1 VENGAYRRLRI
12 GGDDAEIVLG
22 RPVLSGSVP
31 FPIARG
37 AQRDGEGAGYPGDAV
52 ILPANGAGR
61 EGEGARPAAFAPG
74 RARLV
79 WLGLETLGIAA
90 SVASFA
96 QAAGRSRTR
105 GLAAVAGRSGNA
117 VISQSFPEV
126 AGAVRRAVNCRSI
139 TDGMSPWELATL
151 SAGSAHDLRA
161 NAELLVRGAL
171 PCYT

>member
-1 VENGAYRRLRI
+1 V
-12 GGDDAEIVLG
+12 
-22 RPVLSGSVP
+22 
-31 FPIARG
+31 
-37 AQRDGEGAGYPGDAV
+37 
-52 ILPANGAGR
+52 PANGAGT
-61 EGEGARPAAFAPG
+61 EGDGARPAPLAG
-74 RARLV
+74 ERARFV
-79 WLGLETLGIAA
+79 SSGMQTYVIGP

-117 VISQSFPEV
+117 AISQSFPEV